1 VAYGSRRQI
10 VAVIEVNRNPSHRE
24 LNLFG
29 FIWMGFFLLVADGLW
44 LKLHALPIPVSFA
57 AIAVLVPVLGWAVP
71 SFMRVVYVGL
81 SYVAWPIGFVVSHV
95 LLGAVY
101 YLLVTPIGLIMR
113 AAGHDPMHRRVEPGA
128 PSYWIKRD
136 GGERDPGSYFRQF

>member
-1 VAYGSRRQI
+1 
-10 VAVIEVNRNPSHRE
+10 VAVIEINRNPSRRE

-29 FIWMGFFLLVADGLW
+29 FIWLGFFLLAAGGLW
-44 LKLHALPIPVSFA
+44 LKLRLPLASVALG
-57 AIAVLVPVLGWAVP
+57 AVAVVVPVLGWAAP

-101 YLLVTPIGLIMR
+101 YLLVTPFGLIMR
-113 AAGHDPMHRRVEPGA
+113 AVGYDPMHRRFDPAA
-128 PSYWIKRD
+128 PSYWVERD
-136 GGERDPGSYFRQF
+136 AAERDPRSYFRQF

>member
-1 VAYGSRRQI
+1 M
-10 VAVIEVNRNPSHRE
+10 AVIEVNRNPSRRE

-29 FIWMGFFLLVADGLW
+29 FIWMGFFLVVAGGLW
-44 LKLHALPIPVSFA
+44 LKLHASLVTVALA
-57 AIAVLVPVLGWAVP
+57 ALAVAVPVFGWAVP
-71 SFMRVVYVGL
+71 AFMRVVYVGL

-113 AAGHDPMHRRVEPGA
+113 AAGYDPMHRRFDPEA
-128 PSYWIKRD
+128 PSYWIERD
-136 GGERDPGSYFRQF
+136 GGERDPRSYFRQF

>member
-1 VAYGSRRQI
+1 
-10 VAVIEVNRNPSHRE
+10 VAVIEANRNPSRRE

-29 FIWMGFFLLVADGLW
+29 FIWMGFFLLVAGGLW
-44 LKLHALPIPVSFA
+44 LKLHAPSVPVALA
-57 AIAVLVPVLGWAVP
+57 ALAVAVPVLGWAAP

-81 SYVAWPIGFVVSHV
+81 SYMAWPIGFVVSHV

-113 AAGHDPMHRRVEPGA
+113 ATGYDPMHRRFDPEA
-128 PSYWIKRD
+128 SSYWIERD
-136 GGERDPGSYFRQF
+136 GGERDPRSYFRQF

>member
-1 VAYGSRRQI
+1 M
-10 VAVIEVNRNPSHRE
+10 AVIEVNRNPSRRE

-29 FIWMGFFLLVADGLW
+29 FIWLGFFLLVAAGLW
-44 LKLHALPIPVSFA
+44 LKLHSPLVSVALA
-57 AIAVLVPVLGWAVP
+57 AIAVLVPVVGWAVP

-113 AAGHDPMHRRVEPGA
+113 AAGYDPMHRRFDPEA
-128 PSYWIKRD
+128 PNYWIERD
-136 GGERDPGSYFRQF
+136 GGDRDPCSYFRQF

>member
-1 VAYGSRRQI
+1 
-10 VAVIEVNRNPSHRE
+10 VAVIEANRNPSRRE

-29 FIWMGFFLLVADGLW
+29 FIWMGFFLLVAGGLW
-44 LKLHALPIPVSFA
+44 LKLHAPSVPVALA
-57 AIAVLVPVLGWAVP
+57 ALAVAVPVLGWAAP

-81 SYVAWPIGFVVSHV
+81 SYMAWPIGFVVSHV

-113 AAGHDPMHRRVEPGA
+113 AAGYDPMHRRFDPEA
-128 PSYWIKRD
+128 PSYWIERD
-136 GGERDPGSYFRQF
+136 GSERDPRSYFRQF

>member
-1 VAYGSRRQI
+1 M
-10 VAVIEVNRNPSHRE
+10 AVIEANRNPSRRE

-29 FIWMGFFLLVADGLW
+29 FIWMGFFLLVAGGLW
-44 LKLHALPIPVSFA
+44 LKLHAPSVPVALA
-57 AIAVLVPVLGWAVP
+57 ALAVAVPVLGWAAP

-81 SYVAWPIGFVVSHV
+81 SYMAWPIGFVVSHV

-113 AAGHDPMHRRVEPGA
+113 AAGYDPMHRRFDPEA
-128 PSYWIKRD
+128 PSYWIERD
-136 GGERDPGSYFRQF
+136 GGERDPRSYFRQF

>member
-1 VAYGSRRQI
+1 
-10 VAVIEVNRNPSHRE
+10 VAVIEVNRNPSRRE

-29 FIWMGFFLLVADGLW
+29 FIWLGFFLLVAAALW
-44 LKLHALPIPVSFA
+44 LKLHSPVVSIALA
-57 AIAVLVPVLGWAVP
+57 AVAAVVPVLGWAAP

-81 SYVAWPIGFVVSHV
+81 SYLAWPIGFVVSHV

-113 AAGHDPMHRRVEPGA
+113 AAGYDPMHRRFDPEA
-128 PSYWIKRD
+128 PSYWIERD
-136 GGERDPGSYFRQF
+136 GGERDPRSYFRQF

>member
-1 VAYGSRRQI
+1 
-10 VAVIEVNRNPSHRE
+10 VAVIEVNRNPSRRE

-29 FIWMGFFLLVADGLW
+29 FIWLGFFLLVTAALW
-44 LKLHALPIPVSFA
+44 LKLHSPVVSVSLA
-57 AIAVLVPVLGWAVP
+57 SVAMVVPVVGWAVP

-81 SYVAWPIGFVVSHV
+81 SYMAWPIGFVVSHV

-113 AAGHDPMHRRVEPGA
+113 VVGYDPMHRRFEPKV
-128 PSYWIKRD
+128 PSYWVERD
-136 GGERDPGSYFRQF
+136 GDERDPRGYFRQF

>member
-1 VAYGSRRQI
+1 M
-10 VAVIEVNRNPSHRE
+10 AVIEANRNPSRRE

-29 FIWMGFFLLVADGLW
+29 FIWMGFFLLVAGGLW
-44 LKLHALPIPVSFA
+44 LKLHAPSVPVALA
-57 AIAVLVPVLGWAVP
+57 ALAVAVPVLGWAAP

-81 SYVAWPIGFVVSHV
+81 SYMAWPIGFVVSHV

-113 AAGHDPMHRRVEPGA
+113 AVGYDPMHRRFDPEA
-128 PSYWIKRD
+128 PSYWIERD
-136 GGERDPGSYFRQF
+136 GSERDPRSYFRQF

>member
-1 VAYGSRRQI
+1 
-10 VAVIEVNRNPSHRE
+10 VAVIEVNRNPSRRE

-29 FIWMGFFLLVADGLW
+29 FIWLGFFLLVAVGLW
-44 LKLHALPIPVSFA
+44 LKLHSPVVSIALV
-57 AIAVLVPVLGWAVP
+57 AVALVVPGVGWAVP

-81 SYVAWPIGFVVSHV
+81 SYLAWPIGFVVSHV

-113 AAGHDPMHRRVEPGA
+113 ATGYDPMHRRFNPEA
-128 PSYWIKRD
+128 PSYWIERD
-136 GGERDPGSYFRQF
+136 GGERDPSSYFRQF

>member
-1 VAYGSRRQI
+1 
-10 VAVIEVNRNPSHRE
+10 VAVIEANRNPSRRE

-29 FIWMGFFLLVADGLW
+29 FIWMGFFLLVAGGLW
-44 LKLHALPIPVSFA
+44 LKLHAPSVPVALA
-57 AIAVLVPVLGWAVP
+57 ALAVAVPVLGWAAP

-81 SYVAWPIGFVVSHV
+81 SYMAWPIGFVVSHV

-113 AAGHDPMHRRVEPGA
+113 AVGYDPMHRRFDPEA
-128 PSYWIKRD
+128 PSYWVERD
-136 GGERDPGSYFRQF
+136 GGERDPRSYFRQF

>member
-1 VAYGSRRQI
+1 

-29 FIWMGFFLLVADGLW
+29 FIWLGFFLLVAVGLW
-44 LKLHALPIPVSFA
+44 LKLHSSVVSIALA
-57 AIAVLVPVLGWAVP
+57 AIAVVVPVVGWAVP

-81 SYVAWPIGFVVSHV
+81 SYLAWPIGFVVSHV

-113 AAGHDPMHRRVEPGA
+113 TVGYDPMHRRFDPEA
-128 PSYWIKRD
+128 PSYWVERD
-136 GGERDPGSYFRQF
+136 GGERDPHSYFRQF

>member
-1 VAYGSRRQI
+1 M
-10 VAVIEVNRNPSHRE
+10 AVIEANRNPSRRE

-29 FIWMGFFLLVADGLW
+29 FIWMGFFLLVAGGLW
-44 LKLHALPIPVSFA
+44 LKLHAPSVPVALA
-57 AIAVLVPVLGWAVP
+57 ALAVAVPVLGWAAP

-113 AAGHDPMHRRVEPGA
+113 AVGYDPMHRRFDPEA
-128 PSYWIKRD
+128 PSYWIERD
-136 GGERDPGSYFRQF
+136 GSERDPRSYFRQF

>member
-1 VAYGSRRQI
+1 M
-10 VAVIEVNRNPSHRE
+10 AVIEVNRNPSRRE

-29 FIWMGFFLLVADGLW
+29 FIWLGFFFLAAGGLW
-44 LKLHALPIPVSFA
+44 LKLHSPLVSVPLAAVAIVIPV
-57 AIAVLVPVLGWAVP
+57 VGWVVP

-81 SYVAWPIGFVVSHV
+81 SYVAWPIGFVVSHI

-113 AAGHDPMHRRVEPGA
+113 ATGYDPMHRRFDPEA
-128 PSYWIKRD
+128 PSYWIERD
-136 GGERDPGSYFRQF
+136 GGERDPRSYFRQF

>member
-1 VAYGSRRQI
+1 
-10 VAVIEVNRNPSHRE
+10 VAVVEVNRNPSRRE

-29 FIWMGFFLLVADGLW
+29 FIWMGFFLLVAGGLW
-44 LKLHALPIPVSFA
+44 LKLHAPLVSIALA
-57 AIAVLVPVLGWAVP
+57 ALAVVVPVLGWTVP
-71 SFMRVVYVGL
+71 SVMRLVYVGL

-113 AAGHDPMHRRVEPGA
+113 AAGYDPMHRRFEPGA
-128 PSYWIKRD
+128 RSYWI
-136 GGERDPGSYFRQF
+136 ERDEGEQDPRSYFRQF